1 MRDAAM
7 GSDWDVDRRTA
18 LRAAATVMAAGL
30 GGCAAV
36 SDEPSTD
43 NADPLDDLRASG
55 TRDEGYWEA
64 VRRQF
69 SFAPGLIYMQNASRG
84 PMPLYV
90 VERLAGYAKEMA
102 MDPRLVIE
110 VAESHIEAVREKAAA
125 FVGAD
130 PDEIAISRST
140 THGINIVAHGM
151 KLAAGDEVV
160 LGSHEHP
167 CCLQPWRAL
176 AAQDG
181 VVIRTVDIPA
191 PIENE
196 TELLERYEAAMS
208 DRTRVIMVSQ
218 VTFTTGS
225 VMPIKKLSEIAHRG
239 GALLV
244 VDAAHIPGMLASD
257 VHALGC
263 DAWSAGG
270 GKWLMAPGGTGILYI
285 KRDVQLQIAPRSVS
299 IGWDDD
305 TRGARRY
312 ERFHSWGERSIPEI
326 RALGDLIEFHDT
338 IGTDNVEARVRGL
351 NRRLMDGLGEIE
363 GVELLTSTKSG
374 VSSGIAAFATSA
386 ASGDEIASRLFDLHG
401 IHVRHQMVNDRS
413 TVRVS
418 THVYNNL
425 AEVDLVL
432 DEVRRTASA

>member
-1 MRDAAM
+1 
-7 GSDWDVDRRTA
+7 
-18 LRAAATVMAAGL
+18 
-30 GGCAAV
+30 
-36 SDEPSTD
+36 
-43 NADPLDDLRASG
+43 
-55 TRDEGYWEA
+55 
-64 VRRQF
+64 
-69 SFAPGLIYMQNASRG
+69 
-84 PMPLYV
+84 MPLYV
-90 VERLAGYAKEMA
+90 VKRIAGYAKEMA
-102 MDPRLVIE
+102 MDPRLVTE
-110 VAESHIEAVREKAAA
+110 VAESQIEAVREKAAA

-130 PDEIAISRST
+130 ADEIAISRST

-151 KLAAGDEVV
+151 RLAAGDEVV

-191 PIENE
+191 PIESE
-196 TELLERYEAAMS
+196 TELLERYEATMT

-225 VMPIKKLSEIAHRG
+225 VMPIEKLSEIAHRR

-244 VDAAHIPGMLASD
+244 VDAAHIPGMLATD

-263 DAWSAGG
+263 DVWSAGG

-285 KRDVQLQIAPRSVS
+285 KRDVQPQIAPRSVS
-299 IGWDDD
+299 IGWDDE
-305 TRGARRY
+305 TKGASRY
-312 ERFHSWGERSIPEI
+312 ERFNSWGERSIPEI
-326 RALGDLIEFHDT
+326 RALGDLIEFHHT
-338 IGTDNVEARVRGL
+338 IGTDNVEARVREL

-363 GVELLTSTKSG
+363 GVELLTSTISG
-374 VSSGIAAFATSA
+374 ASSGIASFATSA

-401 IHVRHQMVNDRS
+401 IHVRHQMVDDRS

-418 THVYNNL
+418 THLYNTP

-432 DEVRRTASA
+432 DEVRRTTSA

>member
-1 MRDAAM
+1 MRDEAI
-7 GSDWDVDRRTA
+7 GSGWEVDRRAA
-18 LRAAATVMAAGL
+18 LRAAAALMAAGL
-30 GGCAAV
+30 GGCADA

-43 NADPLDDLRASG
+43 DADPLADLRASAN
-55 TRDEGYWEA
+55 RDEGYWGA
-64 VRRQF
+64 VGRQF

-90 VERLAGYAKEMA
+90 VERLAGYAEEMA

-110 VAESHIEAVREKAAA
+110 VAEAHIEAVRKKAAA

-130 PDEIAISRST
+130 PDEIAITRST

-191 PIENE
+191 PIESE
-196 TELLERYEAAMS
+196 TDLLERYEAVMS

-225 VMPIKKLSEIAHRG
+225 VMPIKKLSEIAHRH

-244 VDAAHIPGMLASD
+244 VDAAHIPGMLATD

-270 GKWLMAPGGTGILYI
+270 GKWLMAPGGTGILYV
-285 KRDVQLQIAPRSVS
+285 KRDAQLQIAPRSVS

-305 TRGARRY
+305 TRGASRY

-363 GVELLTSTKSG
+363 GVELLTSTISG
-374 VSSGIAAFATSA
+374 ASSGIASFATSA
-386 ASGDEIASRLFDLHG
+386 ASGDEIASR
-401 IHVRHQMVNDRS
+401 
-413 TVRVS
+413 VS
-418 THVYNNL
+418 TC
-425 AEVDLVL
+425 
-432 DEVRRTASA
+432 TASMCATRWSTIARR